1 MKNSFWNLSL
11 PISLNSQRDSSVMG
25 DHPLVD
31 SHCHV
36 NFQDFE
42 GDLGDVMQ
50 RAENMNV
57 KYMLCVSV
65 DLATIPDIISLTEE
79 YPNVFASVG
88 MHPNLE
94 MVEGR
99 NPTIDNLYNASM
111 HSKVIAIGETGLD
124 YYRSSGDLAWQ
135 RKRFRLHI
143 ECAKMIPLPL
153 IVHTRN
159 AREDTMDI
167 LVEEKAKDCG
177 GVMHCFTENWNM
189 AKRALDLGFYISIS
203 GIVTFKKSDELRE
216 VAKKIPLD
224 RLLIETD
231 APYLAPEPNR
241 GRRNEPSFVT
251 DTAQSLSQLRG
262 ESYGKL
268 CEATTDNFFRLF
280 SKASRKN

>member
-1 MKNSFWNLSL
+1 
-11 PISLNSQRDSSVMG
+11 MG

-124 YYRSSGDLAWQ
+124 YYRS
-135 RKRFRLHI
+135 
-143 ECAKMIPLPL
+143 
-153 IVHTRN
+153 
-159 AREDTMDI
+159 
-167 LVEEKAKDCG
+167 
-177 GVMHCFTENWNM
+177 
-189 AKRALDLGFYISIS
+189 
-203 GIVTFKKSDELRE
+203 
-216 VAKKIPLD
+216 
-224 RLLIETD
+224 
-231 APYLAPEPNR
+231 
-241 GRRNEPSFVT
+241 
-251 DTAQSLSQLRG
+251 
-262 ESYGKL
+262 
-268 CEATTDNFFRLF
+268 
-280 SKASRKN
+280 

>member
-1 MKNSFWNLSL
+1 
-11 PISLNSQRDSSVMG
+11 MG